1 MQTKRKTKFILILI
15 VLSTIL
21 LTFCKSTQKNSTEIN
36 PPQIETHF
44 PNPYDENGNA
54 IVSLDGETVSMPLW
68 YWLKITEYVIDVET
82 NKELRNEFFQIEN

>member
-44 PNPYDENGNA
+44 PNPYDENGSA

-82 NKELRNEFFQIEN
+82 NKELRDEFFQIEN